1 MPEVVINGPEGRLEG
16 RYHHSK
22 QENAPVALLLHP
34 HPQHGGTMN
43 NKVVYTLY
51 HAFVRCGFS
60 ALRFNFRGV
69 GRSQGIFDRGEGE
82 LSDSASALDWLQT
95 YNPNASACWIAG
107 FSFGAWIG
115 MQLLMRRPEI
125 DAFIAVAPPA
135 NMFDF
140 GFLAPCP
147 ASGLVI
153 LGDQDQLVTAD
164 AVQRLVTKLMNQRDI
179 RISHRI
185 IAGADHFFQNH
196 LEPLGAAVE
205 QYIAGNQRKRAAVA
219 GR

>member
-1 MPEVVINGPEGRLEG
+1 MPEVIISGPEGRLEG

-22 QENAPVALLLHP
+22 EENAPIALMLHP

-51 HAFVRCGFS
+51 HAFVKRGFS

-82 LSDSASALDWLQT
+82 LSDAAAALDWMQS
-95 YNPNASACWIAG
+95 YNPEAAACWIAG

-125 DAFIAVAPPA
+125 DNFIAVAPPA
-135 NMFDF
+135 NNFDF
-140 GFLAPCP
+140 SFLAPCP
-147 ASGLVI
+147 ASGMI
-153 LGDQDQLVTAD
+153 IQGDQDQLVTSES
-164 AVQRLVTKLMNQRDI
+164 V
-179 RISHRI
+179 
-185 IAGADHFFQNH
+185 
-196 LEPLGAAVE
+196 
-205 QYIAGNQRKRAAVA
+205 
-219 GR
+219 

>member
-22 QENAPVALLLHP
+22 QENAPIALLLHP

-43 NKVVYTLY
+43 NKVVYTLF
-51 HAFVRCGFS
+51 HAFVRNGFS

-82 LSDSASALDWLQT
+82 LSDAAAALDWLQG
-95 YNPNASACWIAG
+95 YNPNATACWIGG
-107 FSFGAWIG
+107 FSFGAWVG

-135 NMFDF
+135 NSFDF

-147 ASGLVI
+147 ASGLI
-153 LGDQDQLVTAD
+153 IQGDQDQLVTAE
-164 AVQRLVTKLMNQRDI
+164 AVQRLVSRLMSQRDI
-179 RISHRI
+179 RISHTTI
-185 IAGADHFFQNH
+185 PGADHFFQNH
-196 LEPLGAAVE
+196 LQPLDAALE
-205 QYIAGNQRKRAAVA
+205 RYIAGNQFKRAAVGA
-219 GR
+219 R

>member
-1 MPEVVINGPEGRLEG
+1 MPQRERAAMPEVVINGPEGRLEG

-22 QENAPVALLLHP
+22 QENAPVAMMLHP

-51 HAFVRCGFS
+51 HAFVKRGFS

-82 LSDSASALDWLQT
+82 LSDAASALDWLQS
-95 YNPNASACWIAG
+95 YNPNATACWIAG

-125 DAFIAVAPPA
+125 DSFIAVAPPA

-147 ASGLVI
+147 ASGLIVQ
-153 LGDQDQLVTAD
+153 GDQDQLVPLES
-164 AVQRLVTKLMNQRDI
+164 VQKLITKLMHQRDI
-179 RISHRI
+179 KIEYRI
-185 IAGADHFFQNH
+185 IPGADHFFQNH
-196 LEPLGAAVE
+196 LEP
-205 QYIAGNQRKRAAVA
+205 
-219 GR
+219 